1 MTKLVFKIM
10 KPAASFHGVDY
21 NERKQ
26 QKGQA
31 SLIHIQNFGHLQ
43 DGRTYFS
50 REALKKYLAF
60 YSKRNSRVK
69 SPQFHDILS
78 CKEQSFTNHQL
89 KEYAIQL
96 IQKMGYGD
104 SPLLIYAH
112 TDTKNNHIHIVSSRI
127 DSDSREILDSYEG
140 IKANKILTDLLSIN
154 T

>member
-127 DSDSREILDSYEG
+127 DSDSRKILDSYEG
-140 IKANKILTDLLSIN
+140 IKAHKILTDLLSIN